1 MTTGTKQ
8 SGEGNRAMNDSTVW
22 LAYGLNADG
31 GLVSVLDVISG
42 RTDLMCPYCHGLLTA
57 KKGKVKS
64 PHFAHTDET
73 CDKVRRGKIPTLPM
87 YDRFNLHLSGKEV
100 EFLQTYWDLYGVHNW
115 AGPWADM
122 AAKLEKKGFLQANV
136 YRPRGWFEFT
146 KLGKIPI
153 GALSLNLFS
162 QVQEPM
168 IMKQYDQLA
177 YLAEKNLD
185 DETSQTDFRIY
196 VAQLRRILAAT
207 LYFVEVEL
215 DGSTL
220 HKIGVT
226 ARNMDERAREIIRD
240 LAPYSSTRVHLKVLG
255 TWPHRGNIELYFKH
269 RYARRRVKQLGSLTE
284 YFAFDDLKAVLRDLK
299 RMPPKGLTP
308 VERQILNADVPT
320 LAEAQL

>member
-1 MTTGTKQ
+1 
-8 SGEGNRAMNDSTVW
+8 MNDSTVW
-22 LAYGLNADG
+22 LAYGMNADG
-31 GLVSVLDVISG
+31 GLVSVQDVISG

-64 PHFAHTDET
+64 PHFAHTGET
-73 CDKVRRGKIPTLPM
+73 CDKVRRGTIPTLPM

-115 AGPWADM
+115 AGPWSDM

-153 GALSLNLFS
+153 GVLSLNLFS
-162 QVQEPM
+162 RVQEPM

-177 YLAEKNLD
+177 YLAEKNPD
-185 DETSQTDFRIY
+185 DETSQADFRIY
-196 VAQLRRILAAT
+196 LAQLRRILAAT
-207 LYFVEVEL
+207 LYFVEVQL

-226 ARNMDERAREIIRD
+226 ARSMDERAREITRD
-240 LAPYSSTRVHLKVLG
+240 LAPYAPRSTPVNLKVLG
-255 TWPHRGNIELYFKH
+255 TWSHRGNIELYFKH
-269 RYARRRVKQLGSLTE
+269 RYARRRVKQLGALTE

-299 RMPPKGLTP
+299 RMPLKGLTP
-308 VERQILNADVPT
+308 VERQILNADTGTARQRTCVPT
-320 LAEAQL
+320 PAEAQR